1 MAGAGIG
8 GDPNQGTQHLVIGQ
22 NMVVAIN
29 GIANAINTKF
39 PDWVTVPA
47 NSSASGVAGQVAYSG
62 SATTTA
68 FLYVCLANGVW
79 GRTTLTTSF

>member
-29 GIANAINTKF
+29 GIANAINTRF
-39 PDWVTVPA
+39 PNWVTAPA
-47 NSSASGVAGQVAYSG
+47 NSSASGVAGQVAYDSSCFYLCYAANAWLRFNG
-62 SATTTA
+62 SA
-68 FLYVCLANGVW
+68 
-79 GRTTLTTSF
+79 SF